1 MRCCRL
7 NRCGGVERGFTL
19 LEVLVALAL
28 IGIGFSTTFGVV
40 SGVHRLEDRASA
52 QNMAM
57 LFARATLDEFLE
69 AGALVES
76 NEPGD
81 AQFGGHAFSYRLT
94 VRPFKIAS
102 QKGVGQEEPL
112 VKLNQVEVEVFWD
125 GVGAQQS
132 YRLATLVSRRSSA
145 VSAAS
150 ATKPPLAS
158 APAQPINRSP
168 P

>member
-7 NRCGGVERGFTL
+7 NRCGVVERGFTL

-40 SGVHRLEDRASA
+40 SGVHKLEGRASA
-52 QNMAM
+52 QNIAM

-69 AGALVES
+69 AGVNAES
-76 NEPGD
+76 DAPGD
-81 AQFGGHAFSYRLT
+81 AHFGGHAFSYRLT

-102 QKGVGQEEPL
+102 QKGAGQEEPM

-150 ATKPPLAS
+150 ATKPPVAS